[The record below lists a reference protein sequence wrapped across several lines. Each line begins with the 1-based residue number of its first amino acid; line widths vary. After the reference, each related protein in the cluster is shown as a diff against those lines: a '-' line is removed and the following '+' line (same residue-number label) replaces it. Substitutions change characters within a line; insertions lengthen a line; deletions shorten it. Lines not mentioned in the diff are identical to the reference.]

1 MYVELAVDVICKYGL
16 FKLHSFLHHCLLYK
30 YRDEE
35 TGLFSAP
42 SESMV
47 QQLWMDVQQFEEA
60 SDKPHAIVV
69 TVILACTTY
78 RYSVKKQNILLEK
91 FY

>member
-1 MYVELAVDVICKYGL
+1 MD
-16 FKLHSFLHHCLLYK
+16 FLNYIVFHHHCLFYK

-42 SESMV
+42 SESTV

-60 SDKPHAIVV
+60 SDEPV
-69 TVILACTTY
+69 
-78 RYSVKKQNILLEK
+78 LL
-91 FY
+91 